1 MTTLAE
7 LKTEAARLNARIA
20 ELETQQPAF
29 PPPVKDEVRILQ
41 VLNERTDLPDLK
53 QTEKLFRAVKALSPW
68 PSALVDRYD
77 DARPFRA
84 FSSTFRWL
92 MNVPRSDRP
101 NGKVALSY
109 HLDTCR
115 TWLRARGAMVS
126 DLDVNALILAALAC
140 GDVPY
145 CPGNPQLGVVWEI
158 GILEFGGKPA
168 DPAGWRRILTQGAAA
183 VLPPS
188 SPARRMAAPSPVRIY
203 GG

>member
-1 MTTLAE
+1 V
-7 LKTEAARLNARIA
+7 R
-20 ELETQQPAF
+20 
-29 PPPVKDEVRILQ
+29 DEVRIVT
-41 VLNERTDLPDLK
+41 VLDERSDGLPNLR
-53 QTEKLFRAVKALSPW
+53 EMERLFSAVKALSPW

-101 NGKVALSY
+101 NGRVALSY
-109 HLDTCR
+109 LLNTCR
-115 TWLRARGAMVS
+115 TWLRARGAMAS

-140 GDVPY
+140 GDICY
-145 CPGNPQLGVVWEI
+145 CPGDPSLGVVWEI

-168 DPAGWRRILTQGAAA
+168 SPDAWRRILTQGAAA

-188 SPARRMAAPSPVRIY
+188 APARRTPPLSNVRVVVGSGY
-203 GG
+203 